1 MPPSLHPD
9 FSGTPGTFSII
20 VAPSEFILE
29 ALSTLLNRSRN
40 RILYIC
46 GNYPEILPKIKEEHK
61 KLQARRALTAYQI
74 LSILDDTHE
83 SLILFEHDRTLY
95 DDNTDLISTIG
106 EMFSYKA
113 GEGKTVILFATRFD
127 RWLFKLDPYGNRVV
141 YYLES
146 HHPVQ
151 KSPTPP
157 NQNQMTLDTIW

>member
-20 VAPSEFILE
+20 VAPSGFILE

-40 RILYIC
+40 RIIYVC
-46 GNYPEILPKIKEEHK
+46 GNYPEILPKIAGEHK
-61 KLQARRALTAYQI
+61 KLQVRRALTAYQI
-74 LSILDDTHE
+74 LSILDDTTE

-95 DDNTDLISTIG
+95 DEASDLIPTIG

-127 RWLFKLDPYGNRVV
+127 KWLFKIDPYGNRVV
-141 YYLES
+141 YYLEP
-146 HHPVQ
+146 HQPVQ
-151 KSPTPP
+151 KGPAPSK
-157 NQNQMTLDTIW
+157 QNQMTLDSIW